1 MSASTQNI
9 DQVSIAKQWLSEPT
23 EVKSSIPTWQDIEK
37 AILDILRAGIYYRK
51 PKNKGFMSWY
61 KKQLEE
67 LRGSEDPEI
76 HVYEK
81 AIEKFPNEEIFKSTM
96 EDHKGYY
103 KKEIKIRQAIE
114 NYYNLCYNIAKESFS
129 TDEEREE
136 EFQAWLNS

>member
-1 MSASTQNI
+1 MSAITQNI
-9 DQVSIAKQWLSEPT
+9 SQVST
-23 EVKSSIPTWQDIEK
+23 EVESSIPTWQDIEK

-51 PKNKGFMSWY
+51 PKNKGFMSRY

-76 HVYEK
+76 HIYEK

-96 EDHKGYY
+96 EDHKDYY

-114 NYYNLCYNIAKESFS
+114 KYYTLCYDIAKESFMNEKELE
-129 TDEEREE
+129 DELN
-136 EFQAWLNS
+136 EFVNS

>member
-1 MSASTQNI
+1 MSTSTQNI
-9 DQVSIAKQWLSEPT
+9 NQVSAGD
-23 EVKSSIPTWQDIEK
+23 KSSIPTWQDIEK

-67 LRGSEDPEI
+67 LRGLEDPEI
-76 HVYEK
+76 HIYEK

-114 NYYNLCYNIAKESFS
+114 KYYNLCYDIAKESFMNEKELE
-129 TDEEREE
+129 DELN
-136 EFQAWLNS
+136 EFINS

>member
-1 MSASTQNI
+1 MSAITQNI
-9 DQVSIAKQWLSEPT
+9 SQVSIAKQCLSETT
-23 EVKSSIPTWQDIEK
+23 EVESSIPTWQDIEK

-76 HVYEK
+76 HIYEK
-81 AIEKFPNEEIFKSTM
+81 AIEKFPNEEIFKTTM
-96 EDHKGYY
+96 ECHKGYY
-103 KKEIKIRQAIE
+103 TKEIKIYQAIKK
-114 NYYNLCYNIAKESFS
+114 YYNLCYNIVKKSFS
-129 TDEEREE
+129 TDEQREK